1 MSNAAVL
8 VEYRDQVVAITL
20 NRPEVYNAC
29 NAELRAGMRAI
40 TQELAIDKTVRV
52 VIITATGKGF
62 CAGAD
67 LREGT
72 APLMSEHLHAE
83 YEPFLFGLRR
93 LDKVVLA
100 AVNGACAGI
109 GCGFLAAADLAIMA
123 EDAYM
128 QLAFSKIGLVPDG
141 GISFVLVR
149 ALGQKR
155 ANRLMMEAGRLSAQ
169 ECLQYGLVNEVVNGA
184 DLQARAWEWAAQIC
198 ELSPIANALI
208 KRITNQA
215 AELSLSAT
223 FALEAALQDVA
234 AAGPDSKEG
243 IAAFLEKRKAK
254 FPGK

>member
-83 YEPFLFGLRR
+83 YEPFLFG
-93 LDKVVLA
+93 
-100 AVNGACAGI
+100 
-109 GCGFLAAADLAIMA
+109 
-123 EDAYM
+123 
-128 QLAFSKIGLVPDG
+128 
-141 GISFVLVR
+141 
-149 ALGQKR
+149 
-155 ANRLMMEAGRLSAQ
+155 
-169 ECLQYGLVNEVVNGA
+169 
-184 DLQARAWEWAAQIC
+184 
-198 ELSPIANALI
+198 
-208 KRITNQA
+208 
-215 AELSLSAT
+215 
-223 FALEAALQDVA
+223 
-234 AAGPDSKEG
+234 
-243 IAAFLEKRKAK
+243 
-254 FPGK
+254 